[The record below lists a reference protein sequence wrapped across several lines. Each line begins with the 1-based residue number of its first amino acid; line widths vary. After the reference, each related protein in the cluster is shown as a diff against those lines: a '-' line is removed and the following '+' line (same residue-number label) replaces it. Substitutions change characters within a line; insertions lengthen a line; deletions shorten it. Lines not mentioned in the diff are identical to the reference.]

1 MGDKQARRGW
11 LNSDQMLES
20 VARKFKLTGVVDRHR
35 LFALWPQIVG
45 QRLNAV
51 CRPDRLTGGTL
62 VVRVIDSVWGQD
74 LRMHTDVIL
83 AQIAKQTG
91 SDRVTKLRIVT
102 GPIAPSEPA
111 IRRPRPLHD
120 VAVETADIDAALSR
134 SALRAHPRLK
144 EALGRLWA
152 TTRRL
157 AKRREED
164 QAEAR

>member
-1 MGDKQARRGW
+1 MADKQARRGW
-11 LNSDQMLES
+11 LNSDQVLES

-45 QRLNAV
+45 QHLNAV
-51 CRPDRLTGGTL
+51 CRPDRLNGHTL

-83 AQIAKQTG
+83 EQIAKHTG

-111 IRRPRPLHD
+111 IRRPRPLND
-120 VAVETADIDAALSR
+120 VAVETADIDAALTR
-134 SALRAHPRLK
+134 SALRDHPRLK
-144 EALGRLWA
+144 ETLGHLWA
-152 TTRRL
+152 TTRRM